1 MSHLRRTA
9 IVMSRLPRLIDPHSM
24 WLIGLRA
31 AIQRVKQQR
40 DVLILVEGTAG
51 FDFVRRAAERA
62 AIPVEFATPEPDT
75 DLLDAT
81 AVPTRDRTLI
91 QSADTVVVL
100 GIRTNG
106 NVHRC
111 LRERLDSGRAVE
123 LIDLDGLQPR
133 AVREDLI
140 SHGAYL
146 WVPSQ
151 VAPAAQVASS
161 QSQHPKVIEIVP
173 FPSAKEWGF
182 LSHTTRAC
190 AGPWPDESL
199 ARYVD
204 SLLDGDDSSD
214 HSAVATLMRII
225 HQRKLI
231 AGNRT
236 IRGGYPMV
244 CLTEV
249 PLLEL
254 PHLRQFRSHRTR
266 WDFEPFGICVRKQW
280 LLDRGTRPVIYGNEE
295 LWDTLTETDR
305 PFFQRNNSAN
315 TDSTTGRQ
323 DIDWSEER
331 EWRHRGDLDLSGLG
345 VSDALVFVPN
355 FQAAERLATVSPWPL
370 TLWPDPSITLS
381 ED

>member
-9 IVMSRLPRLIDPHSM
+9 IVMSRLPRLIDPHST

-31 AIQRVKQQR
+31 AIERVKQQR

-51 FDFVRRAAERA
+51 FDFVRRAAELA
-62 AIPVEFATPEPDT
+62 GVPVQFAIPEPESAHDDET
-75 DLLDAT
+75 V
-81 AVPTRDRTLI
+81 VPARDRTLI
-91 QSADTVVVL
+91 QSADTVLVL
-100 GIRTNG
+100 GIRTIG

-123 LIDLDGLQPR
+123 LIDLEGLQPR

-146 WVPSQ
+146 WAPSQ
-151 VAPAAQVASS
+151 VAPVAQVASC
-161 QSQHPKVIEIVP
+161 QPQPPKVIEIVP
-173 FPSAKEWGF
+173 FPSGEEWSF

-204 SLLDGDDSSD
+204 SLLDGDDSAD
-214 HSAVATLMRII
+214 HSAVATLVRII
-225 HQRKLI
+225 RQRKLI
-231 AGNRT
+231 AGHRT

-305 PFFQRNNSAN
+305 PFFQRNNAANMDSA
-315 TDSTTGRQ
+315 TGRQ

-345 VSDALVFVPN
+345 ISDALVFVPN
-355 FQAAERLATVSPWPL
+355 FQSAERLAIVSPWPL

-381 ED
+381 EE